1 MSYLP
6 DSGQYN
12 LLPEKYLEN
21 IGKLK
26 KAVKIPVIGSLNGV
40 SKGGWVRY
48 AHDIQ
53 DAGADALELNIY
65 YIPTDLE
72 LSGADVEQTYLDI
85 LKAVRAAVA
94 IPRIQGPRADQAA
107 PVPIPTR

>member
-1 MSYLP
+1 MENAGIAAVVMYSLFRGKIAHESLELDHFLSRAITP
-6 DSGQYN
+6 RRGDELLTRQWQYS

-53 DAGADALELNIY
+53 DAGADAWN
-65 YIPTDLE
+65 
-72 LSGADVEQTYLDI
+72 
-85 LKAVRAAVA
+85 
-94 IPRIQGPRADQAA
+94 
-107 PVPIPTR
+107 